1 MQERPSTRQA
11 TRQTTRQAPLPRAR
25 QHKKKEIRPCQAKAR
40 KHQPPRKRDAVQTKR
55 HGESWRR
62 RTDFGKE
69 RTVESFTERLSA
81 EMAGKSPCRVNVRVG
96 QPTPLPLPAL
106 ADSPGLPYG
115 RWYKTGTGPVVARE
129 SRATARACREGRRL
143 A

>member
-1 MQERPSTRQA
+1 
-11 TRQTTRQAPLPRAR
+11 
-25 QHKKKEIRPCQAKAR
+25 
-40 KHQPPRKRDAVQTKR
+40 
-55 HGESWRR
+55 WRR

-143 A
+143 AQAKEGAFPLARLQPLTWTSLPFLHSF